1 MVVCGM
7 WYVVCGMC
15 CGQTKKKR
23 RKKVSIQKKEGKRK
37 VNTLKKE
44 LNMERGGKGLGA
56 LCVVR
61 EERRK
66 GWGWESL

>member
-1 MVVCGM
+1 MVCGM
-7 WYVVCGMC
+7 WYVVCVVGKR
-15 CGQTKKKR
+15 KKKR

-56 LCVVR
+56 FCVKR